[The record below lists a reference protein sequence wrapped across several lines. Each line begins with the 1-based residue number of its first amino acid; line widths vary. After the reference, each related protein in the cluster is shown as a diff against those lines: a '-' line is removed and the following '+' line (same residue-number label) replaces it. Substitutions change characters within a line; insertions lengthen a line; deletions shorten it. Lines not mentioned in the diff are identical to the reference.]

1 MFRRKYRRT
10 RAGRFI
16 RYHSWELILGTGIL
30 VVIAAAIFVVRTIS
44 LKNQLIEEYQGKNIE
59 LQKEVDMLS
68 GELSQM
74 QEGVKE
80 ETETEPP
87 GSEDGTQEDSQASG
101 SSGIDRAAVEQES
114 YTYFQGPW
122 AWKNRLPWSGR
133 WGKEYYDGNCFGN
146 FGCGLVCMANIYST
160 LTEYEASPSDM
171 YQYAKKTTEYGGGGA
186 IDWPYMKQAMESFG
200 MECRLEKKPESYKE
214 FRESVAEG
222 KCAIALIWSYEC
234 NSYWQNND
242 GHYVT
247 LYGYDAETEEV
258 FLGDSGDPDHNR
270 HWVSLD
276 KIYASLKSVNRW
288 QLLNVLSYDS
298 QKCEW
303 KNKKAGN
310 KWVRP
315 E

>member
-1 MFRRKYRRT
+1 MFRKKYSRRHGRKY
-10 RAGRFI
+10 I
-16 RYHSWELILGTGIL
+16 RYYYREMVALAVLL
-30 VVIAAAIFVVRTIS
+30 VVIAATIFVVRTIS
-44 LKNQLIEEYQGKNIE
+44 LKNQLIKEYQGENAE
-59 LQKEVDMLS
+59 LQKEVDTLS
-68 GELSQM
+68 GELSKM
-74 QEGVKE
+74 QEGFKE
-80 ETETEPP
+80 ETGTEPS
-87 GSEDGTQEDSQASG
+87 GSEDGTQEDSRASG
-101 SSGIDRAAVEQES
+101 GSGIDRAAVEQES

-133 WGKEYYDGNCFGN
+133 WGKEYYDGASFGN

-303 KNKKAGN
+303 KNVRAGN